1 MSPTY
6 LLVVLLGLVVLTSP
20 SLADYPQHPPFKK
33 PPPEHKPPVEKPPPE
48 HKPPVEKP
56 PPEHKPPVE
65 KPLLNTSLQWRSHL
79 LNTNQPHWKNLPR
92 GRSHS
97 QNTSH
102 QPQLANHLRD
112 RSHHIMVTTLVTL
125 LLRMLKTHTS
135 HQPQLANHLR
145 ERSHHIIGHNPG
157 HPPAENAEDSYKP
170 PTPVGKPPKGE
181 KPPHYGHNPGHPPT
195 ENAEDSYKPPRK
207 IKPPSTPAEKQ
218 PGPGKKLPTPP
229 HKPPHKPPTPT
240 HPN

>member
-6 LLVVLLGLVVLTSP
+6 LLVVLLGLVVLTAP
-20 SLADYPQHPPFKK
+20 SLADYPTHPPF
-33 PPPEHKPPVEKPPPE
+33 EKPPPE

-56 PPEHKPPVE
+56 PPEHKPPMEKPPPEHKPTPLEKPPKGE
-65 KPLLNTSLQWRSHL
+65 KPLPEH
-79 LNTNQPHWKNLPR
+79 K
-92 GRSHS
+92 
-97 QNTSH
+97 
-102 QPQLANHLRD
+102 
-112 RSHHIMVTTLVTL
+112 
-125 LLRMLKTHTS
+125 
-135 HQPQLANHLR
+135 
-145 ERSHHIIGHNPG
+145 
-157 HPPAENAEDSYKP
+157 PPA
-170 PTPVGKPPKGE
+170 PVGKPPKGE
-181 KPPHYGHNPGHPPT
+181 KPPHYGHNPGHPPA